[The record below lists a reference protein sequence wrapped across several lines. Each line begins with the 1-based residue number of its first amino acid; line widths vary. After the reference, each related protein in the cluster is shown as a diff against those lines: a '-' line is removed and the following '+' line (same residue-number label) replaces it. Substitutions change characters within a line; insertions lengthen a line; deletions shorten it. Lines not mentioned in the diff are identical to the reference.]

1 MILLAAVPTSW
12 YVALAT
18 VLFVLGA
25 AGFALRRN
33 SLVMFMSI
41 ELMLNAVNVVFVAF
55 AREHKLAQG
64 VTYALIVI
72 AVAAA
77 EVAVGL
83 AIIIALFRLKHT
95 VDVDEVRE
103 LRG

>member
-1 MILLAAVPTSW
+1 
-12 YVALAT
+12 VALAT

-25 AGFALRRN
+25 IGFALRRN
-33 SLVMFMSI
+33 ALVMFMSI
-41 ELMLNAVNVVFVAF
+41 ELMLNAVNVSFVAF
-55 AREHKLAQG
+55 AREHGLAQG
-64 VTYALIVI
+64 VIYALFVI
-72 AVAAA
+72 AVAGA

-83 AIIIALFRLKHT
+83 AIIIALFRLKET